1 FQANNAL
8 PGLAIEQYVR
18 NSEAS
23 HEWQVAVASDDAVL
37 SAAEVLARQF
47 DWPDPDD
54 LPTGISNPKDLI
66 EELVSRAKT
75 RHAQHVGKVH
85 STWAR
90 QIGLSSRR
98 SSRRV
103 RYAPTDRLL
112 KTLVVCCVTERMEFK
127 DFLAELYTRYGFV
140 IGDHQAAS
148 IIGAGKADQED
159 FSDNARRLEERLISL
174 GLLNRLSDSAAY
186 VENPFRR
193 EVRA

>member
-1 FQANNAL
+1 
-8 PGLAIEQYVR
+8 
-18 NSEAS
+18 
-23 HEWQVAVASDDAVL
+23 
-37 SAAEVLARQF
+37 
-47 DWPDPDD
+47 
-54 LPTGISNPKDLI
+54 
-66 EELVSRAKT
+66 
-75 RHAQHVGKVH
+75 VGKVH